1 MRVLKATVEV
11 TFFTPDEGTADEL
24 AEKYVDDVAS
34 TVFDLFGP
42 EWFDP
47 DQGWTLEGIVYL
59 SGSGEAS
66 ADEEGPLK

>member
-11 TFFTPDEGTADEL
+11 TFFTPDEGTPDEL
-24 AEKYVDDVAS
+24 AEKYTDDVAS

-47 DQGWTLEGIVYL
+47 AQGWTLEGIVYK
-59 SGSGEAS
+59 EAT
-66 ADEEGPLK
+66 EEE